1 MSNAKHTKNMT
12 TRKQARRARALFRLS
27 VKPSRRTDKAYMLKK
42 EQERESLIRALG
54 QSVASLHADID
65 AAIPERY

>member
-1 MSNAKHTKNMT
+1 MSNETRTKNMT
-12 TRKQARRARALFRLS
+12 TRKQARRARALSRLS
-27 VKPSRRTDKAYMLKK
+27 VKPSLRNNKAYMLKK

-65 AAIPERY
+65 APIPGRY